1 MAAAFRSADRSGNA
15 TIFEKS
21 DDAAYLHRRLRE
33 RGLDIL
39 DHLCNTTVQWA
50 AQNGTQDQ
58 WHLYWRLNL
67 PSIAYNNRLV
77 QEMLAE
83 EFVKDVPDVEKAA
96 LVAYQLYCKHTYGRA
111 ANGNINILE
120 FTCPPFHEF
129 YHAFLTRLSADRSV
143 VKLDSLGPDNRL
155 HIPESVT
162 RDAVL
167 DALRDVLRHRL
178 TIKSSMTK
186 EEHRAKA
193 ALEKSAK
200 EPAAAAAVPVHS
212 APKRRSPT
220 PPADRESRGSDTY
233 SRVSTLSTVSVAASA
248 VRNKWIENLDKKAG
262 QSSVVSARH
271 DTYAQG
277 GVKACDSASQIVT
290 SRQPAASPA
299 PKERTIQFKER
310 TIQLTVPQRGSH
322 KSSDR
327 ASISKR
333 PITHNEDT
341 SSSSSESSST
351 SKEA

>member
-1 MAAAFRSADRSGNA
+1 MAAAFRPAERSGS
-15 TIFEKS
+15 TSIFERS

-39 DHLCNTTVQWA
+39 DHLCNTTVQWS

-83 EFVKDVPDVEKAA
+83 EFIKDVPDVEKAA

-155 HIPESVT
+155 HISESVT

-167 DALRDVLRHRL
+167 DALRDVLRHRV

-186 EEHRAKA
+186 EEHRAKTVSD
-193 ALEKSAK
+193 KSAQ
-200 EPAAAAAVPVHS
+200 AAT
-212 APKRRSPT
+212 APLKQISPT
-220 PPADRESRGSDTY
+220 FIVDHSSRDSDTS

-290 SRQPAASPA
+290 SKRPAEPSAA
-299 PKERTIQFKER
+299 PKERTIHL
-310 TIQLTVPQRGSH
+310 TIPQRTPH
-322 KSSDR
+322 KSSER
-327 ASISKR
+327 ASIAKR
-333 PITHNEDT
+333 PSRQNDDT
-341 SSSSSESSST
+341 SSSSSSESSST
-351 SKEA
+351 SKEEA